1 MPVESQSAALRAA
14 FVLSALG
21 CVASAPAFAQ
31 SAAPPSP
38 SAAPAPLDAPA
49 GADARFAEFR
59 ASLTRPDTAAWVVYA
74 AERHTVLIRP
84 PHARVGSFAIALLRA
99 GLAACAPALDLRDA
113 SIDSLVA
120 ARPFAAFDA
129 ATQDHPLVEITVT
142 PRSGRPIGCGR
153 PPEGD
158 QASLA
163 LIAEGIYATNEPTAP
178 LTNSVDA
185 AELSV
190 GGTIQPVA
198 ASGLVAATRLG
209 PSGFVGRDGLSVVRL
224 YVSVDAL
231 VRRTGGD
238 APVRLRVWSAARSEP
253 TEIVL
258 PSSLVAQVIR
268 STVPWRVARMREGAL
283 PELPVSLP
291 TPRDASL
298 AGAHE
303 AYLRGDFVAAT
314 RDAARR
320 LEAPAPREDVV
331 SASLQVGFTF
341 AAAGDDAVARWFV
354 HRAMTLEPCL
364 ELPASAPARFR
375 DLTNTMRP
383 QARCGAVGVGRI
395 VLGAWYPGRAQ
406 RVAFPEVA
414 TAGLVPA
421 LTAGLIGAYSI
432 ALHKDADRLYAQYR
446 REIVNPQAK
455 YFDARAA
462 HIRANQVG
470 AVFYAVWAAD
480 ILWSVWRDRRQE
492 AAVDAVRNYG
502 ARGAAPARI
511 EPASGGFGLSV
522 VFF

>member
-1 MPVESQSAALRAA
+1 M
-14 FVLSALG
+14 
-21 CVASAPAFAQ
+21 
-31 SAAPPSP
+31 
-38 SAAPAPLDAPA
+38 
-49 GADARFAEFR
+49 
-59 ASLTRPDTAAWVVYA
+59 
-74 AERHTVLIRP
+74 LIRP
-84 PHARVGSFAIALLRA
+84 PHARVGPFAIDLLRA
-99 GLAACAPALDLRDA
+99 GLAACAPAVDLRGA

-129 ATQDHPLVEITVT
+129 ATEDHPLVEITVT
-142 PRSGRPIGCGR
+142 PRSGRPIGCAR
-153 PPEGD
+153 PPAGD

-163 LIAEGIYATNEPTAP
+163 LIAEGIYATTEPTAP

-185 AELSV
+185 VELSV
-190 GGTIQPVA
+190 GGAIHPA
-198 ASGLVAATRLG
+198 AAAGLVAATRLG
-209 PSGFVGRDGLSVVRL
+209 PGGFVGRDGLSVVRL
-224 YVSVDAL
+224 YVPIDAL
-231 VRRTGGD
+231 VRRTGSD
-238 APVRLRVWSAARSEP
+238 APLRLRVWSAARSEP
-253 TEIVL
+253 TEIEL

-268 STVPWRVARMREGAL
+268 STVPWRVARMRAGAL

-303 AYLRGDFVAAT
+303 AYLRGDYVTAT

-331 SASLQVGFTF
+331 SSSLQVGFTF
-341 AAAGDDAVARWFV
+341 AATGDDALARWFV
-354 HRAMTLEPCL
+354 HRALSVEPCL
-364 ELPASAPARFR
+364 ELPESAPARFR

-383 QARCGAVGVGRI
+383 PARCGAVGARRI
-395 VLGAWYPGRAQ
+395 VLGAWYPGRAR
-406 RVAFPEVA
+406 RVAFPEEA

-421 LTAGLIGAYSI
+421 ITAGLIATYSI
-432 ALHKDADRLYAQYR
+432 ALHKDADRLYAEYQ
-446 REIVNPQAK
+446 REIVNPQSK
-455 YFDARAA
+455 YFDARTA

-502 ARGAAPARI
+502 ARAATPPRI
-511 EPASGGFGLSV
+511 EPARGGVGLSV